1 MVIVSI
7 IAIIVLIASF
17 LGGAKEGAVRH
28 FFSLVAVFIAIPL
41 TGIAYKLLATLLSFI
56 PGENWE
62 NFIGFFITFAIIIVM
77 LHFIFLPPRKIIEKI
92 WKKGC
97 LFRIIGGLLNTFNAS
112 IGLVVFYLVLREYP
126 IIDWL
131 ERAVIGSGVMVWLVN
146 SLGFVAAMLPE
157 EFGVAVNMVAVGL
170 GVLL

>member
-7 IAIIVLIASF
+7 IAVIVLIASF
-17 LGGAKEGAVRH
+17 VGGAKEGVVRH
-28 FFSLVAVFIAIPL
+28 FFNLVAVFIAIPL
-41 TGIAYKLLATLLSFI
+41 TGISYKLLATVLSFI

-62 NFIGFFITFAIIIVM
+62 HFVGFFITFVIIIIM
-77 LHFIFLPPRKIIEKI
+77 LHFIFLPPRKFFEKV

-97 LFRIIGGLLNTFNAS
+97 LFRIFGGLLNTFNAAV
-112 IGLVVFYLVLREYP
+112 GLAVFFLVLRAYP

-131 ERAVIGSGVMVWLVN
+131 ERAVTGSGVMIWLVN

-157 EFGVAVNMVAVGL
+157 EFGVAVSIALAGL
-170 GVLL
+170 APFI